1 MDGSSEDGL
10 VERARKG
17 DREAFSELVRRHSR
31 QVYGVV
37 YRMAGDH
44 SDADDLAQEVFM
56 TAWRSIGSFRGGS
69 RFSTWLYRIAVNAS
83 LSFLRKKGKEKGRA
97 PFDETMRV
105 PDQAAGAPSSP
116 MVGSAAGELRGRAEE
131 ALRSLPAHFRT
142 SFALVVGEGLSH
154 RDAARVLGC
163 SENTVSWR
171 MHKARKLLQARL
183 KPWLEEVRS

>member
-1 MDGSSEDGL
+1 MDGSPEDGL

-17 DREAFSELVRRHSR
+17 DREAFAELVRRHSR

-37 YRMAGDH
+37 SRMAGDH

-83 LSFLRKKGKEKGRA
+83 LTFLRKKGREKGRA
-97 PFDETMRV
+97 PFDETMSV
-105 PDQAAGAPSSP
+105 PDRTPGALSSP
-116 MVGSAAGELRGRAEE
+116 ESGSAAGEIRGRAEA
-131 ALRSLPAHFRT
+131 ALRSLPAPFRA
-142 SFALVVGEGLSH
+142 SFVLVVGEGLSH
-154 RDAARVLGC
+154 REAAKVLGC
-163 SENTVSWR
+163 SENAVSWR
-171 MHKARKLLQARL
+171 MHKARRLLRARL